1 MRDGLRMPKLSTV
14 AIVSLSI
21 LLLEHCSS
29 VTLAR
34 YTQQRVNAPNPAPT
48 VAVLAAELLKLLM
61 SVALELGHV
70 GGLGSAS
77 SPPKLFKSVC
87 GSMGD
92 TLRVAV
98 PAFLYTVQNNLIYI
112 ALANIEVVA
121 FQVLYQSKLLLTA
134 LLSFAFLG
142 SRFSLQQWASL
153 VLLTAGVIAVEM
165 SGAKTDAPQGARR
178 HRLGVGAM
186 ASLVSALLSACAG
199 VYFEAVVKKVGRG
212 PSQPLVPHH
221 CAAPCA
227 ALRTTARAAARAAPC
242 YALHHALHHA
252 GNLLLTYLLTTG
264 RSRPAPPRSGCAT
277 CSSAS
282 SRCPSPPWA
291 SPTSGPRYRRDAAR
305 ATPPCLATHYRA
317 TTLPQTL
324 PRTLPCYCPLPCYD
338 PFPCPW
344 PCCCPLPCCAI
355 TSRRRAGHSRASMR
369 TPTAWSCS
377 TLRAVWWWPS
387 SSSTAT
393 TYSRTSPRAAR

>member
-1 MRDGLRMPKLSTV
+1 MPKLSTV
-14 AIVSLSI
+14 AIVSLGI
-21 LLLEHCSS
+21 LLIEHCSS

-48 VAVLAAELLKLLM
+48 VAVLAAELLKLVI

-77 SPPKLFKSVC
+77 SPPKLFNAVC

-165 SGAKTDAPQGARR
+165 SGAKTDAPHGARR
-178 HRLGVGAM
+178 HRVGVGAM

-212 PSQPLVPHH
+212 HRRPPPPSSPHH
-221 CAAPCA
+221 HPPRH
-227 ALRTTARAAARAAPC
+227 RTTPP
-242 YALHHALHHA
+242 H
-252 GNLLLTYLLTTG
+252 LLLISHLT
-264 RSRPAPPRSGCAT
+264 
-277 CSSAS
+277 
-282 SRCPSPPWA
+282 
-291 SPTSGPRYRRDAAR
+291 
-305 ATPPCLATHYRA
+305 PC
-317 TTLPQTL
+317 
-324 PRTLPCYCPLPCYD
+324 
-338 PFPCPW
+338 
-344 PCCCPLPCCAI
+344 
-355 TSRRRAGHSRASMR
+355 
-369 TPTAWSCS
+369 
-377 TLRAVWWWPS
+377 
-387 SSSTAT
+387 
-393 TYSRTSPRAAR
+393 

>member
-1 MRDGLRMPKLSTV
+1 MPKLSTV
-14 AIVSLSI
+14 AIVSLGI
-21 LLLEHCSS
+21 LLIEHCSS

-48 VAVLAAELLKLLM
+48 VAVLAAELLKLVM

-77 SPPKLFKSVC
+77 SPPKLFNAVC

-165 SGAKTDAPQGARR
+165 SGAKTDAPHGARR
-178 HRLGVGAM
+178 HRVGVGAM

-212 PSQPLVPHH
+212 HRRITPPSSPPPLV
-221 CAAPCA
+221 AAPH
-227 ALRTTARAAARAAPC
+227 P
-242 YALHHALHHA
+242 
-252 GNLLLTYLLTTG
+252 LT
-264 RSRPAPPRSGCAT
+264 C
-277 CSSAS
+277 CSS
-282 SRCPSPPWA
+282 
-291 SPTSGPRYRRDAAR
+291 PT
-305 ATPPCLATHYRA
+305 
-317 TTLPQTL
+317 
-324 PRTLPCYCPLPCYD
+324 
-338 PFPCPW
+338 
-344 PCCCPLPCCAI
+344 
-355 TSRRRAGHSRASMR
+355 
-369 TPTAWSCS
+369 
-377 TLRAVWWWPS
+377 
-387 SSSTAT
+387 
-393 TYSRTSPRAAR
+393 

>member
-1 MRDGLRMPKLSTV
+1 MPQLSTI
-14 AIVSLSI
+14 AIVSLSV

-48 VAVLAAELLKLLM
+48 VAVLAAELLKLAM
-61 SVALELGHV
+61 SVALELCHV

-77 SPPKLFKSVC
+77 SPPKLFGSVC

-153 VLLTAGVIAVEM
+153 LLLTVGVVAVEM
-165 SGAKTDAPQGARR
+165 SGAKADAPQGARR

-199 VYFEAVVKKVGRG
+199 VYFEAVVKKVRRPQPARPTCRSPHGRSPHGRSPRG
-212 PSQPLVPHH
+212 PWATLRTALRTAAH
-221 CAAPCA
+221 AAPWHAPCTMACTMHHGTASCTAPRPGRSQRPLALGAQRA
-227 ALRTTARAAARAAPC
+227 ALR
-242 YALHHALHHA
+242 
-252 GNLLLTYLLTTG
+252 
-264 RSRPAPPRSGCAT
+264 
-277 CSSAS
+277 
-282 SRCPSPPWA
+282 
-291 SPTSGPRYRRDAAR
+291 
-305 ATPPCLATHYRA
+305 
-317 TTLPQTL
+317 
-324 PRTLPCYCPLPCYD
+324 
-338 PFPCPW
+338 
-344 PCCCPLPCCAI
+344 I
-355 TSRRRAGHSRASMR
+355 
-369 TPTAWSCS
+369 
-377 TLRAVWWWPS
+377 LRA
-387 SSSTAT
+387 
-393 TYSRTSPRAAR
+393 PRRPGRGIPVA

>member
-1 MRDGLRMPKLSTV
+1 MPKLSTV
-14 AIVSLSI
+14 AIVSLAI
-21 LLLEHCSS
+21 LLIEHCSS

-77 SPPKLFKSVC
+77 SPPKLFNSVC

-153 VLLTAGVIAVEM
+153 LLLTAGVIAVEM

-199 VYFEAVVKKVGRG
+199 VYFEAVVKKVEANAPSLWVRNVQLCVFSVPLAAVGVAYQWPKIQAAGG
-212 PSQPLVPHH
+212 PLSGFDAYANSLVVLN
-221 CAAPCA
+221 AAGGLVVAVVVKYGDNVLKNFTTSCSVILGTIISVFLFDFHLTAQFAWGA
-227 ALRTTARAAARAAPC
+227 ALVMFSAYIYGRAAMQ
-242 YALHHALHHA
+242 
-252 GNLLLTYLLTTG
+252 G
-264 RSRPAPPRSGCAT
+264 
-277 CSSAS
+277 
-282 SRCPSPPWA
+282 
-291 SPTSGPRYRRDAAR
+291 DAASEDS
-305 ATPPCLATHYRA
+305 ATSAANCRDSFVNCLAFLDCFSDAHSARGKVEDNIA
-317 TTLPQTL
+317 L
-324 PRTLPCYCPLPCYD
+324 
-338 PFPCPW
+338 
-344 PCCCPLPCCAI
+344 I
-355 TSRRRAGHSRASMR
+355 SRKPPGEAGPEVDSCDELVHSPKM
-369 TPTAWSCS
+369 
-377 TLRAVWWWPS
+377 LGIKV
-387 SSSTAT
+387 
-393 TYSRTSPRAAR
+393 